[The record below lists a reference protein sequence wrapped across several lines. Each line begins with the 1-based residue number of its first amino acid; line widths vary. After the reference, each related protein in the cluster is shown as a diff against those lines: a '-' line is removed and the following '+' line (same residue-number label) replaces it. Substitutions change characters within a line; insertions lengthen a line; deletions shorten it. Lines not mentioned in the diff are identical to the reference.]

1 MSKDKSK
8 SPKPDEGGGDEEGG
22 FVSSN
27 IIIKIS
33 HVLKSQTQRICPGY
47 YYVNF
52 SIFFSVSG
60 LGRLKYIFLVKPN
73 TKVIV
78 SQTILRSSVISMK

>member
-22 FVSSN
+22 FVSSI

-33 HVLKSQTQRICPGY
+33 HVLKSQTQKIY
-47 YYVNF
+47 
-52 SIFFSVSG
+52 SG
-60 LGRLKYIFLVKPN
+60 
-73 TKVIV
+73 
-78 SQTILRSSVISMK
+78 